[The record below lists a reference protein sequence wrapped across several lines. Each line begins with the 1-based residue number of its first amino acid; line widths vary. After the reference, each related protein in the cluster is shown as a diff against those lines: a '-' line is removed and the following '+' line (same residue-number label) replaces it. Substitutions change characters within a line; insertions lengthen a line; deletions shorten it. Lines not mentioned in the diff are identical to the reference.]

1 MRTDQDHCRRFGWL
15 QTPLGLIS
23 QVTQVTCVLRMGLP
37 ELDKLVLQENTAP
50 VLGSQASRQEG
61 GGILQA
67 QHTLAPRPLPAF
79 RSRGG
84 WFLSM

>member
-1 MRTDQDHCRRFGWL
+1 MRIDQDHCRRFGWL
-15 QTPLGLIS
+15 QTLLGLIS
-23 QVTQVTCVLRMGLP
+23 QVTQGTCVLRTGLP
-37 ELDKLVLQENTAP
+37 DLDKLVLQENAAS

-61 GGILQA
+61 RGILQA
-67 QHTLAPRPLPAF
+67 QHTLPPRPLPAF